1 METILAFLAAI
12 PWWLILGFLI
22 NTAGVVLIVQ
32 LLKKYR
38 SQIKP
43 YIPMIAP
50 LLGAALPVIATWL
63 SALTGTP
70 IDFSPILGF
79 FAGFSAVGM
88 HQVVKQI
95 GKRPLLFRGTEVRR
109 G

>member
-1 METILAFLAAI
+1 METILAFLASL
-12 PWWLILGFLI
+12 PWGLIGF
-22 NTAGVVLIVQ
+22 
-32 LLKKYR
+32 
-38 SQIKP
+38 
-43 YIPMIAP
+43 
-50 LLGAALPVIATWL
+50 ALPAIATWL

-95 GKRPLLFRGTEVRR
+95 RKRPLVFRGPGIEVRR